1 MLLECTY
8 YEVTVIYIDWF
19 LVANGSNRKC
29 IMYDVLCG
37 TVGVP
42 TIPNSMDTLKKV
54 EKCKNKQS
62 RDTTL
67 EDCEDKQN

>member
-1 MLLECTY
+1 M
-8 YEVTVIYIDWF
+8 
-19 LVANGSNRKC
+19 S
-29 IMYDVLCG
+29 DVLCG

-42 TIPNSMDTLKKV
+42 TIPNSIDTLKKV

-67 EDCEDKQN
+67 EDCEDKQNEEHNAEN